1 MSCHMSDNLH
11 EITTNRLPIIRPS
24 RHGDYCML
32 TQIILLPVY
41 YFIVADVDR
50 LFVHTEPAVA
60 SITPHP
66 GSRKL
71 IRLPELE
78 FPLRISAQC
87 AAGRTPE
94 SISISVADTHRTFSG
109 EILPVSAT
117 LDTSV
122 RIPPRQIAP
131 IAIRDFC
138 ITASES
144 RPSLLVT
151 TALTAQIS
159 LRCVKDD
166 ERSIAFRAEA
176 LDVVL
181 NCETSGATAPD
192 MAAIRTPRRPDSA
205 AEN

>member
-1 MSCHMSDNLH
+1 
-11 EITTNRLPIIRPS
+11 
-24 RHGDYCML
+24 ML
-32 TQIILLPVY
+32 TQFILLPVY

-71 IRLPELE
+71 IRLPALE

-87 AAGRTPE
+87 GAGRTPE
-94 SISISVADTHRTFSG
+94 SISISVADTHKTFSG
-109 EILPVSAT
+109 EDLPDSAT
-117 LDTSV
+117 FETSV
-122 RIPPRQIAP
+122 QISPRQIAP
-131 IAIRDFC
+131 IALREFC
-138 ITASES
+138 VTASES
-144 RPSLLVT
+144 RHSLLVT

-159 LRCVKDD
+159 LRCVKND
-166 ERSIAFRAEA
+166 ERRIAFRAKA

-181 NCETSGATAPD
+181 KCETSGPTVPD
-192 MAAIRTPRRPDSA
+192 VAAIKSPRQPDSA

>member
-1 MSCHMSDNLH
+1 MSCDLH

-66 GSRKL
+66 ASRKL
-71 IRLPELE
+71 IRLPALE
-78 FPLRISAQC
+78 FSLRISAQC

-94 SISISVADTHRTFSG
+94 SISISVADTHRNFSG
-109 EILPVSAT
+109 EDLPVSAA
-117 LDTSV
+117 LETSV
-122 RIPPRQIAP
+122 RISPRQIAP
-131 IAIRDFC
+131 IAMRDFC
-138 ITASES
+138 VAASES
-144 RPSLLVT
+144 QPSLLVT

-159 LRCVKDD
+159 LRCVKDG
-166 ERSIAFRAEA
+166 ERSIAFQAKA
-176 LDVVL
+176 LDVML
-181 NCETSGATAPD
+181 NCETIDATAPD
-192 MAAIRTPRRPDSA
+192 VAAIRTPRRPDSA
-205 AEN
+205 AGN

>member
-1 MSCHMSDNLH
+1 MSDNMH
-11 EITTNRLPIIRPS
+11 EITTNQLPIIRPS

-41 YFIVADVDR
+41 YFVVADVDR

-87 AAGRTPE
+87 AAGRMPE
-94 SISISVADTHRTFSG
+94 SISVSVADTHRTFSG
-109 EILPVSAT
+109 EDLPVSAI
-117 LDTSV
+117 LETSV
-122 RIPPRQIAP
+122 RISPRQIAP
-131 IAIRDFC
+131 IAMRDFC
-138 ITASES
+138 VSANES
-144 RPSLLVT
+144 RPSLLVA

-176 LDVVL
+176 LDIL
-181 NCETSGATAPD
+181 LSCETGDAKAPD
-192 MAAIRTPRRPDSA
+192 IAAIKSPRRPDSA
-205 AEN
+205 AGS

>member
-1 MSCHMSDNLH
+1 MSDNLH

-24 RHGDYCML
+24 RHGDCCML
-32 TQIILLPVY
+32 TQFILLPVY

-50 LFVHTEPAVA
+50 LFVHAEPAVA

-78 FPLRISAQC
+78 FSLRISAQC
-87 AAGRTPE
+87 AAGRTSE
-94 SISISVADTHRTFSG
+94 SISISIADTHRTFSG
-109 EILPVSAT
+109 EDLPVAAK
-117 LDTSV
+117 LETSV
-122 RIPPRQIAP
+122 RISPRQIAP
-131 IAIRDFC
+131 IAMRDFC
-138 ITASES
+138 VAGSES
-144 RPSLLVT
+144 RSSLLVT

-176 LDVVL
+176 LDVL
-181 NCETSGATAPD
+181 LSCETGDATAPD
-192 MAAIRTPRRPDSA
+192 VAAIKTPRRPDSA
-205 AEN
+205 AGN

>member
-1 MSCHMSDNLH
+1 MSDKLH

-32 TQIILLPVY
+32 TQFILLPVY

-50 LFVHTEPAVA
+50 LVVHVDSAVA
-60 SITPHP
+60 SITPHS

-71 IRLPELE
+71 VRLPELE
-78 FPLRISAQC
+78 FPMRISAQC

-94 SISISVADTHRTFSG
+94 SISISIADTHRTFSG
-109 EILPVSAT
+109 EDLPVSAT
-117 LDTSV
+117 LETSV
-122 RIPPRQIAP
+122 RISSRQIAP
-131 IAIRDFC
+131 IALRDFC
-138 ITASES
+138 VAASET
-144 RPSLLVT
+144 RHSLLVT

-159 LRCVKDD
+159 LRCAKGD
-166 ERSIAFRAEA
+166 ERSVAFRAEA

-181 NCETSGATAPD
+181 NCERGDATKPD
-192 MAAIRTPRRPDSA
+192 VAAIKTPRPGSA